1 MTKIKS
7 MDELCELAHQRLI
20 QEVGELPPYDESM
33 EGSYDPHHQERFEY
47 HLSQLEMEV
56 YDDEE

>member
-1 MTKIKS
+1 MSKNKS
-7 MDELCELAHQRLI
+7 MDELCELAHQRLV

-47 HLSQLEMEV
+47 HLSQLEMEE
-56 YDDEE
+56 DND